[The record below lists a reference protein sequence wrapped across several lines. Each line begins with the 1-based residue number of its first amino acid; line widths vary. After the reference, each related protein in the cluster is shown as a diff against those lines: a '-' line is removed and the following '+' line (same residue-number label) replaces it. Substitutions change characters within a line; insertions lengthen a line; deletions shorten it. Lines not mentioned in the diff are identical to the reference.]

1 MAVPL
6 PQNGGDDDEA
16 DDENEN
22 ADCGDDVDDEA
33 DDGSDDDGVVG
44 HRMYGMEQ

>member
-1 MAVPL
+1 MSVPL
-6 PQNGGDDDEA
+6 PQDSF

-22 ADCGDDVDDEA
+22 GDC
-33 DDGSDDDGVVG
+33 DDGNGSDDDDDGVVG